1 MSGHVKLGL
10 ILGAAILGATAM
22 WIYFGAHQTCIRA
35 YMAVNKDL
43 TRENAEFLCVTNR
56 R

>member
-22 WIYFGAHQTCIRA
+22 WIYFSPHQTCIRA
-35 YMAVNKDL
+35 YMAANDQL
-43 TRENAEFLCVTNR
+43 TRAQAEFFCIK
-56 R
+56 